1 MKSAVGMDLP
11 LPDQAVEHRDKFSA
25 AVVAQCDPQKITDL
39 IKQLDR
45 DLVETKKNT
54 SKRR

>member
-11 LPDQAVEHRDKFSA
+11 LPDQAVENRVKFSA